1 MQRDRRGGSGGSL
14 RPAGAVSQVAAMM
27 ALWMALQIAGSTWAS
42 AKKKLVQAIA
52 VVTLAAKIAPNSP
65 RNLAKSEGAL
75 STVAAAK
82 MAVDH
87 ANAKSITTKKSKRWN
102 TLPK

>member
-1 MQRDRRGGSGGSL
+1 MRGMAPGFA
-14 RPAGAVSQVAAMM
+14 RAMPRAPSTTTVRGPM

-52 VVTLAAKIAPNSP
+52 VVTLAAKIDPNSP
-65 RNLAKSEGAL
+65 RNLAKSVGAL

-82 MAVDH
+82 IAVDH

-102 TLPK
+102 TLP